1 MKSNIRV
8 IVLGLIIHNNRL
20 FVSEGFDSIKQ
31 ETFYRAL
38 GGGVEFGETSQAALQ
53 REFQEELQAE
63 LTNIRYLGCLES
75 FFTFEGE
82 PGHELVQLYQ
92 CDFVDARFYQ
102 EQSFTFIE
110 GDDQGV
116 AHWIDLDLLKSNSL
130 RLCPD
135 NCLTYLLV

>member
-8 IVLGLIIHNNRL
+8 IVLGLIVHNNRL
-20 FVSEGFDSIKQ
+20 FLSEGFDSIKQ

-63 LTNIRYLGCLES
+63 LTNIRYLGCVENL
-75 FFTFEGE
+75 FTFEGK

-92 CDFVDARFYQ
+92 CDFVDSHFYQ
-102 EQSFTFIE
+102 DQPFTFVE
-110 GDDQGV
+110 GDDRGV

-135 NCLTYLLV
+135 NCLTYLL